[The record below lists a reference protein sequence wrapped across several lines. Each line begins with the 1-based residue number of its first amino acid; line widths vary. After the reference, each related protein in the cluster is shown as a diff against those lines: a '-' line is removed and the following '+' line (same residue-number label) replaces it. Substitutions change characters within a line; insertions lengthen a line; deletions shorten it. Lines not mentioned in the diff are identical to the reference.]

1 MVPSTVAALLTV
13 FATGALAHSGCGGHE
28 IGRRNLG
35 GRTIQARAVTDEA
48 SAAESTDVATECTY
62 YSYEPATSVT
72 SQFPTIWESASLLSN
87 DTEATELF
95 SKINSTLNEKLPDDV
110 PHGTS
115 TGDWTGVNYDSSDP
129 DCWWTHAKC
138 DTPSSDTG
146 LDADIT
152 VSPEPETWGLGFD
165 DGPNCSHNALYN
177 LLLENDQKATMF
189 FIGSNVMDWPL
200 QALRAYDEGHQICVH
215 TWSHQYMT
223 ALSNEVAFAELYY
236 TQKAIKAILGVT
248 PQCWRPPFGDV
259 DNRIRMIASMLNMT
273 TIVWSDDTDD
283 WAAGSDGITEEDV
296 NNNYQTIIDA
306 AGKGNYSTHG
316 PIVLNHELT
325 NYTMSVFETY
335 YPKIKAAFKY
345 VVPICTATNTSQPYA
360 ETNVTCPTFESY
372 IAGTTNT
379 SSSTVNTDGTTAA
392 NSSSSSESSDAS
404 SSASASGSDSSSS
417 SSSSS
422 AAFRDGV
429 SGMGVVF
436 AGLVAG
442 AVLL

>member
-13 FATGALAHSGCGGHE
+13 LATGAFAHSGCGGHE
-28 IGRRNLG
+28 IGRRNIG
-35 GRTIQARAVTDEA
+35 GPTIKARAVTDEA
-48 SAAESTDVATECTY
+48 SAAESLDVSTECTY
-62 YSYEPATSVT
+62 YSYEPVT
-72 SQFPTIWESASLLSN
+72 SITANFPTIWSSASILSN

-95 SKINSTLNEKLPDDV
+95 ATINSTLNEKLPNDV
-110 PHGTS
+110 PHGTA
-115 TGDWTGVNYDSSDP
+115 TGDWTGVNYNSSDP

-138 DTPSSDTG
+138 DTPASDTG

-152 VSPEPETWGLGFD
+152 VSPEPMTWGLGFD
-165 DGPNCSHNALYN
+165 DGPNCSHNALYD

-236 TQKAIKAILGVT
+236 TQKAIKAVLGVT
-248 PQCWRPPFGDV
+248 PLCWRPPFGDV
-259 DNRIRMIASMLNMT
+259 DNRIRTIASMLNMT

-296 NNNYQTIIDA
+296 NNNYQTVIDA

-325 NYTMSVFETY
+325 NYTMTVFETY

-360 ETNVTCPTFESY
+360 ETNVTCPTFETY
-372 IAGTTNT
+372 IGGTTNT
-379 SSSTVNTDGTTAA
+379 SSSTVNDDGTTAA
-392 NSSSSSESSDAS
+392 NASSSSSESSDS
-404 SSASASGSDSSSS
+404 SSTASASSD
-417 SSSSS
+417 SSSS

-429 SGMGVVF
+429 SGMGVVL
-436 AGLVAG
+436 AGMVAG